1 MTTRDLGSNSDGE
14 RQSARPKPRT
24 TRRDPWRPRSRKTST
39 SRSASEAAGA
49 TRVRKPRLPS
59 FDPGPEAT
67 VREIADA
74 RGRYYDHAGAFTPF
88 LAIETAGGFF
98 LLDTDDAHVG
108 RSLFSK
114 GSRGELRILRRGLRI
129 LEEAGQAERARA
141 GTFVDVGAN
150 IGTTTVAALYANG
163 FTRALALE
171 PEPRNV
177 RLLRINIAVNGF
189 ADRVQL
195 LQVAAS
201 DALGTGHL
209 RVFGDR
215 WGLHEMVRA
224 KGARAARAK
233 AARAEEVVEVELV
246 TLDSLAARGLYDA
259 DGSGLLWI
267 DTEGYEGHILA
278 GATRLLSKG
287 TPTILEVSPDKLEN
301 QGGLGSLLDAASA
314 NYTDFVDM
322 RHVSGEPDSPRGIS
336 YEMKPIDRFPT
347 LVDEYV
353 ALDHFTEVLLLRR

>member
-1 MTTRDLGSNSDGE
+1 MTARRPRAKSEGEPPADGPKKPTV
-14 RQSARPKPRT
+14 RP
-24 TRRDPWRPRSRKTST
+24 DPWRPRPRKGSASR
-39 SRSASEAAGA
+39 RSASAAKA
-49 TRVRKPRLPS
+49 AAKVPKPRLRS
-59 FDPGPEAT
+59 FDPGPGAT

-74 RGRYYDHAGAFTPF
+74 RGQYYDHAAAFTPF
-88 LAIETAGGFF
+88 LAVETAGGLF

-129 LEEAGQAERARA
+129 LEEAGLAEKARA
-141 GTFVDVGAN
+141 GTFIDVGAN

-195 LQVAAS
+195 LQVGVS
-201 DALGTGHL
+201 DALGGGRL
-209 RVFGDR
+209 RVFGER
-215 WGLHEMVRA
+215 WGLHEIVPA
-224 KGARAARAK
+224 KRGK
-233 AARAEEVVEVELV
+233 AVPAEQVVEIELV
-246 TLDSLAARGLYDA
+246 TLDSLVERGLFDA
-259 DGSGLLWI
+259 DGTGLLWI
-267 DTEGYEGHILA
+267 DTEGHEGHILA
-278 GATRLLSKG
+278 GATRLVSVG
-287 TPTILEVSPDKLEN
+287 TPVILEVSPDKLDN
-301 QGGLGSLLDAASA
+301 QGGLGSLLEAASTH
-314 NYTDFVDM
+314 YTHFVDM

-336 YEMKPIDRFPT
+336 YEIEKTDGFRE

-353 ALDHFTEVLLLRR
+353 ALNHFTEVLLLRQ